1 MKRKQEQEKEK
12 WSLELCL
19 SGLRWRCPLNHQSD
33 KQTWPAAVWHWH
45 IPSQHYTPPHTS
57 CFPSLFCALPRLWNL
72 FSSLLFFLWFCAVSC
87 LILHFS
93 DLFSSLSHTAFYC
106 FVVLSSIKQG
116 EHVIVL
122 TTHPLCATAPEALS
136 QQRILEEYEHRAKG
150 KDKWIFN
157 KQKQAGWLTEK
168 CGFYNRKPDTSVL
181 QSIQTQARG
190 SACTVPP
197 LKFRLLYSSKGLT
210 SDSSWDFI

>member
-1 MKRKQEQEKEK
+1 MLHLIKAQSQA
-12 WSLELCL
+12 
-19 SGLRWRCPLNHQSD
+19 WRE
-33 KQTWPAAVWHWH
+33 
-45 IPSQHYTPPHTS
+45 I
-57 CFPSLFCALPRLWNL
+57 LWNESKNKRRRNDHL
-72 FSSLLFFLWFCAVSC
+72 NCVCLVSGGGALWITNQTSRHGQQQCDTDTFLLSTTYLLIPPAFPRCSVHCLGFEILFFLWFCAVSC

-93 DLFSSLSHTAFYC
+93 DLFSSLSRTALYC
-106 FVVLSSIKQG
+106 SVVLSSIKQG

-168 CGFYNRKPDTSVL
+168 CGFYDTENQTPVCCSPSKHRPEEVL
-181 QSIQTQARG
+181 VQNHHWS
-190 SACTVPP
+190 
-197 LKFRLLYSSKGLT
+197 L
-210 SDSSWDFI
+210 DSCIVL

>member
-1 MKRKQEQEKEK
+1 MITWTVSV
-12 WSLELCL
+12 WSQVEVPFESPIRQADMASSSVTLTHSFSAL
-19 SGLRWRCPLNHQSD
+19 
-33 KQTWPAAVWHWH
+33 
-45 IPSQHYTPPHTS
+45 YTS
-57 CFPSLFCALPRLWNL
+57 SYLLCALPRLWNL

-197 LKFRLLYSSKGLT
+197 LKFRLLYSSKVLT